1 MHTETLYN
9 SKLLCKGLYFFI
21 VFLLTQLIYTQG
33 CRINKVLHF
42 PEDCFKHQMLT
53 INDIVIAKNIITIM
67 NIEIQL
73 CQN

>member
-9 SKLLCKGLYFFI
+9 SKLLCQGLYFFI
-21 VFLLTQLIYTQG
+21 VFLLTQLIYTQC

-42 PEDCFKHQMLT
+42 LEDCFKHQMLT
-53 INDIVIAKNIITIM
+53 INGIVITKNIVTVMITE
-67 NIEIQL
+67 NQL